1 MPLVSI
7 NPSTGKEIQ
16 SYPELSEI
24 EVKNILEDA
33 SDAQS
38 NWGSTNI
45 DFRLNCV
52 DEMVGVLNDGKK
64 EFSHLISNEMGKPVA
79 QAYGEIEKC
88 IWLCNYYLENAKDF
102 LADKQIKT
110 NTHNSIITL
119 QPIGLVLGIMPW
131 NFPFWQVYRYAIPTI
146 LAGNGAILKHA
157 SNVQGCANAI
167 QSCFKDAGFPENI
180 FKNISIS
187 GKNVNNIIR
196 DPRIAAVTITGS
208 TPVGRSVAK
217 IAGEHLKKTVLE
229 LGGSDPYLI
238 LEDADLDKA
247 VDACI
252 NGRILNAG
260 QSCISAKRIIV
271 IKKRYSNFLDK
282 LQKILSTKIMGDPFD
297 NVDIGP
303 MVSKKARD
311 EVHDQ
316 VIRSVD
322 AGANLILGGV
332 IPQIE
337 GAFYPITFLAGVE
350 PGMPAFDEEIFGPVF
365 SLILAND
372 DDHAIELCNNTPFGL
387 GAAVFTKNIEKGKKI
402 AKTMI
407 HVGSCFVN
415 DFVKSDPRLPFGGV
429 KESGYGRE
437 LSSYGMME
445 FVNVKTIVTSND

>member
-16 SYPELSEI
+16 SYPELSEL

-33 SDAQS
+33 SDAQKS
-38 NWGSTNI
+38 WGSSDL

-52 DEMVGVLNDGKK
+52 NEMVGILNDSKR
-64 EFSHLISNEMGKPVA
+64 ELSYLIANEMGKPVS
-79 QAYGEIEKC
+79 QAKGEIEKC
-88 IWLCNYYLENAKDF
+88 IFLCSYYLENTKKF
-102 LADKQIKT
+102 LADKIIKT
-110 NTHNSIITL
+110 KTYNSIITL

-131 NFPFWQVYRYAIPTI
+131 NFPFWQVYRYAIPTT

-167 QSCFKDAGFPENI
+167 QSCFRNAGFPENI
-180 FKNISIS
+180 FINISIS
-187 GKNVNNIIR
+187 GKNVNNVIR
-196 DPRIAAVTITGS
+196 NPRIAAVTITGS

-217 IAGEHLKKTVLE
+217 IAGDSLKKTVLE

-238 LEDADLDKA
+238 LEDADLDRA
-247 VDACI
+247 VYACI
-252 NGRILNAG
+252 DGRILNAG

-271 IKKRYSNFLDK
+271 INKVYNQVHEKFK
-282 LQKILSTKIMGDPFD
+282 KILSTKIMGDPFD

-316 VIRSVD
+316 VSRSVD
-322 AGANLILGGV
+322 AGANLILGGI

-337 GAFYPITFLAGVE
+337 GAFYPITFLADVE

-372 DDHAIELCNNTPFGL
+372 VDHAIELCNNTPFGL
-387 GAAVFTKNIEKGKKI
+387 GAAVFTKNIKEGEKI

-407 HVGSCFVN
+407 HAGSCFVN
-415 DFVKSDPRLPFGGV
+415 DFVKSDPRLPFGGI

-445 FVNVKTIVTSND
+445 FVNVKTIVMSND